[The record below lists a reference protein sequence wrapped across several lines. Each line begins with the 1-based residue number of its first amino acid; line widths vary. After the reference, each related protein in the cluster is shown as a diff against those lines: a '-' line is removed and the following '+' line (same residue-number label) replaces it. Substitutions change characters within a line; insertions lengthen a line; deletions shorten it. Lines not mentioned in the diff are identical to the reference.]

1 MYAFVKDNW
10 KGFLMI
16 LLIAFL
22 LSGCGEI
29 TEPDVVSRQ
38 EEAITRVEVP
48 DVENYVERQNI
59 RKRQEIFDNPAQ
71 VSWVYCLAD
80 NGQVVFFG
88 PVLGKV
94 TSSGKR
100 LEPKNLVGDYAGYYS
115 KGVIEFDGKLTT
127 ERMQAD
133 GTFGSSDEYVY
144 WFDPDGNYYQ
154 WGGNYF
160 LTSVPIPIE
169 NTVLNIR
176 DVGE

>member
-1 MYAFVKDNW
+1 MKKSFV
-10 KGFLMI
+10 I
-16 LLIAFL
+16 LLLGLFL
-22 LSGCGEI
+22 LVGCKS
-29 TEPDVVSRQ
+29 TPSDVDTRQ
-38 EEAITRVEVP
+38 QEATTRVEIP
-48 DVENYVERQNI
+48 NIENYVERHNI
-59 RKRQEIFDNPAQ
+59 KKRQEIFDNPAQ
-71 VSWVYCLAD
+71 VSWIYCLAE

-88 PVLGKV
+88 PVHGKV

-100 LEPKNLVGDYAGYYS
+100 LEPKTLAGCVGDFCGSGEA
-115 KGVIEFDGKLTT
+115 ILFDGDYTT

-176 DVGE
+176 EVGE